1 MYLLPS
7 GFHRPRLS
15 DTHARSTGSEKT
27 IFTFWI
33 PPWNWKVRASLQISG
48 LLPKYL
54 TDDNRNLIRAIEIR
68 VFKLRNIWVC
78 IVELFFLL
86 HSLRDAGPR
95 QQFGKHVSRLPDVAS
110 DTSANFLF
118 TSFLQA
124 SRETPWLRAAVS
136 LHHSPVW
143 AWCHGEQTASH
154 GDCYWG
160 PHHPHPS
167 HLWGYSYK
175 SSLLSR
181 LRIVGG
187 ERGGGAAAAVQRLV
201 FLLFYF
207 SSAFGNLCWHTH
219 TAVCL
224 SCSTML
230 PLSGRELLWGVRL
243 HLVAFL
249 SFSSL
254 SVAWWGEQGR
264 AAGWG

>member
-167 HLWGYSYK
+167 HLWGYCPANVPYRTGQSK
-175 SSLLSR
+175 SHCWGKK
-181 LRIVGG
+181 GG
-187 ERGGGAAAAVQRLV
+187 P
-201 FLLFYF
+201 
-207 SSAFGNLCWHTH
+207 SSSSPSFVNQDVTFG
-219 TAVCL
+219 L
-224 SCSTML
+224 SCVFVLT
-230 PLSGRELLWGVRL
+230 ETN
-243 HLVAFL
+243 
-249 SFSSL
+249 
-254 SVAWWGEQGR
+254 
-264 AAGWG
+264 